1 MKILMTIFTL
11 LMFSISGL
19 QAQTSAPSNAKVI
32 IVVSTAKWCP
42 PCKKHGARVEK
53 EVVSQ
58 FASNEQFAIV
68 VNDLSDANSILNSAP
83 AIESRGLTELLS
95 KNKTTGVLYLVD
107 ANTKKIISKVSVKE
121 STYDLTQ
128 AIQSSLTK
136 I

>member
-11 LMFSISGL
+11 LLVSMSSL
-19 QAQTSAPSNAKVI
+19 QAQTDAPSNAKVI

-68 VNDLSDANSILNSAP
+68 VNDLSDANSIKNAAP
-83 AIESRGLTELLS
+83 AIEAKGLTELLA

-121 STYDLTQ
+121 SSEELTK
-128 AIQSSLTK
+128 AIQSSLSK